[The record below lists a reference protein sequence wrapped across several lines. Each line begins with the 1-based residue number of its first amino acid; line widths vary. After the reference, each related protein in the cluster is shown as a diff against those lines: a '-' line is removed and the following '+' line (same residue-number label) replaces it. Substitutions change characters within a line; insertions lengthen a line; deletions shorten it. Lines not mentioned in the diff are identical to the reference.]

1 MEKIKLFL
9 LSLLCCVGLASCNVK
24 SYSFYE
30 VNGFETYDIQNV
42 SYSFG
47 PMMSAAFKFEGNFE
61 KYLDVEYKNLGHDDT
76 SAEKYSNVLKNHK
89 FDFRVQYKGVFDTSI
104 FYIYNNKIY
113 TLNHDGDFFVSKKSF
128 SLLDIKLE
136 AEGK

>member
-1 MEKIKLFL
+1 MKKIKLFL
-9 LSLLCCVGLASCNVK
+9 LSFLGCVSLAGCNIK

-47 PMMSAAFKFEGNFE
+47 PMMSAAFKFEGNYE
-61 KYLDVEYKNLGHDDT
+61 KYLDVEYKDLGNYEK
-76 SAEKYSNVLKNHK
+76 AFEKYSKVLENFT
-89 FDFRVQYKGVFDTSI
+89 FDFIVSYKGVYDTSV
-104 FYIYNNKIY
+104 FYFYNNKIY
-113 TLNHDGDFFVSKKSF
+113 TLNYEGNLFVSKKSF